1 VTFSAVS
8 DKILPYPMFKPKRII
23 PTRWID
29 SAYQA
34 EVHLFNNHNLLV
46 EQLTALRADPRFKTN
61 LLSKQKAK
69 EILDFLLNKNAMAIL
84 AVQLDI
90 GFLFKGTSLE
100 FQKRGQSF
108 LGQTAKKKYLLQGI
122 QNIMQDRS
130 QFVRKILTDM
140 KCLDHINNEYRP
152 CASFLN
158 LEASNSVKWHGKT
171 LLETPNSFESV
182 STYKN
187 IYLEKIKDNVEKYM
201 PDDRIMRIFTQV
213 DEIGILQ
220 LYELHLVPKDLSL
233 LLFTTLKPQINSA
246 TASLQFETLYNQW
259 RKKELENDSLL
270 WFLLDFK
277 DCPILKKAS
286 IIWMAMW

>member
-1 VTFSAVS
+1 
-8 DKILPYPMFKPKRII
+8 MFKPKRII

-29 SAYQA
+29 SAYRA
-34 EVHLFNNHNLLV
+34 EVHLFHNHHLLV

-61 LLSKQKAK
+61 KLSKEKAK

-84 AVQLDI
+84 AVQLDV
-90 GFLFKGTSLE
+90 GFLFKGMSLE

-108 LGQTAKKKYLLQGI
+108 LGQTAKKRYLLKGI
-122 QNIMQDRS
+122 QDIMQDRS

-182 STYKN
+182 ST
-187 IYLEKIKDNVEKYM
+187 
-201 PDDRIMRIFTQV
+201 
-213 DEIGILQ
+213 
-220 LYELHLVPKDLSL
+220 
-233 LLFTTLKPQINSA
+233 
-246 TASLQFETLYNQW
+246 
-259 RKKELENDSLL
+259 
-270 WFLLDFK
+270 
-277 DCPILKKAS
+277 
-286 IIWMAMW
+286 